1 MTRQTDP
8 YDLLIAARPTAGDLN
23 RHFEPAGE
31 RILDQVRAGRSGS
44 GARPERRAPRR
55 GRRWLATGLVAA
67 AAAGALAILP
77 SIISP
82 DASPQA
88 SALSALASTAATQH
102 DGPIPAGHYVHLTTT
117 QTQSGGAVVPPPGAS
132 TTGTQPS
139 GPDEVRTRQ
148 QWVGADG
155 TTYAK
160 LSGPDV
166 NAVFR
171 FPATAPYD
179 PATVLMLPTQAEPLL
194 AWFQDHTNGSSSA
207 HEAVFVGVGD
217 LLRTGFVSADVAK
230 AAIESLGRLPEVT
243 TEPTTTPAGR
253 PGVRVTFRDTTIR
266 SGTHYYIFEQATADL
281 VEEGTDDGEGHTY
294 RAVTAYGG
302 LVSAVPAAI
311 LDAAVDPA
319 EPPATTSPKTQ
330 PTG

>member
-1 MTRQTDP
+1 M
-8 YDLLIAARPTAGDLN
+8 PTL
-23 RHFEPAGE
+23 
-31 RILDQVRAGRSGS
+31 
-44 GARPERRAPRR
+44 
-55 GRRWLATGLVAA
+55 
-67 AAAGALAILP
+67 
-77 SIISP
+77 
-82 DASPQA
+82 
-88 SALSALASTAATQH
+88 
-102 DGPIPAGHYVHLTTT
+102 
-117 QTQSGGAVVPPPGAS
+117 PPPGAS
-132 TTGTQPS
+132 TTGTVAQPS
-139 GPDEVRTRQ
+139 GPDEVRTRE

-207 HEAVFVGVGD
+207 HEAVF
-217 LLRTGFVSADVAK
+217 
-230 AAIESLGRLPEVT
+230 
-243 TEPTTTPAGR
+243 
-253 PGVRVTFRDTTIR
+253 
-266 SGTHYYIFEQATADL
+266 
-281 VEEGTDDGEGHTY
+281 DGEGHTY
-294 RAVTAYGG
+294 RAVAAYDG
-302 LVSAVPAAI
+302 LVEAVPAAI